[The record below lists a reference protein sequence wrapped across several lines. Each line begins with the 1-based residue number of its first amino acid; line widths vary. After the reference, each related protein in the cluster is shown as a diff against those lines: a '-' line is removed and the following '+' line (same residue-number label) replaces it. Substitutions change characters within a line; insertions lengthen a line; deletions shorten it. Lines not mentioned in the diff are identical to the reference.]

1 MDSNSR
7 KKAIFK
13 VTILGSLGNAVLLVA
28 KFFAGVLGNSGAMI
42 ADAVHSLSDFITDI
56 IVFIFI
62 RISSKPGDKDHHY
75 GHGKFETLATVIIGL
90 ILFIVGIRLMQ
101 SSGMTIYKAIKGI
114 PVPQPNVLAF
124 IVAIASVIIKYY
136 MFVVTL
142 KEGKK
147 QHSPALIANAW
158 HHNSDALSSIGAAI
172 GIGGAILLG
181 DKWTILD
188 PIAAVVVSVLIMKI
202 AVELMFS
209 NLEILLEKSLPKEV
223 EDKIVD
229 IACSFNGVSDVHKL
243 YTRMLGTA
251 YAIEMHVGMDGRRSL
266 KDTHD
271 QATQIE
277 NALREHFGPHTHI
290 VIHVEPMK

>member
-1 MDSNSR
+1 MDSKVR

-13 VTILGSLGNAVLLVA
+13 VTLLGSLGNAVLLIA
-28 KFFAGVLGNSGAMI
+28 KFIAGIVGNSGAMI

-56 IVFIFI
+56 IVFIFV
-62 RISSKPGDKDHHY
+62 RISSKPSDNDHHY
-75 GHGKFETLATVIIGL
+75 GHGKFETLATVMIGL
-90 ILFIVGIRLMQ
+90 ILFVVGIRLMH
-101 SSGMTIYKAIKGI
+101 SSGVTIYQAINGT
-114 PVPQPNVLAF
+114 PVPQPGMLAF
-124 IVAIASVIIKYY
+124 IVALASIVIKYV

-147 QHSPALIANAW
+147 YHSPALIANAW
-158 HHNSDALSSIGAAI
+158 HHNSDALSSLGAAL

-181 DKWTILD
+181 NEWTILD
-188 PIAAVVVSVLIMKI
+188 PIAAVVVSALILKI

-223 EDKIVD
+223 EDKIRD
-229 IACSFNGVSDVHKL
+229 IVCASDGVSDVHKL

-251 YAIEMHVGMDGRRSL
+251 YAIELHIGMNGARSL

-271 QATQIE
+271 QATLIE
-277 NALREHFGPHTHI
+277 NELREHFGRHTHI

>member
-1 MDSNSR
+1 
-7 KKAIFK
+7 
-13 VTILGSLGNAVLLVA
+13 
-28 KFFAGVLGNSGAMI
+28 
-42 ADAVHSLSDFITDI
+42 FITDI

-101 SSGMTIYKAIKGI
+101 SSGMTIYKAIKGT

>member
-101 SSGMTIYKAIKGI
+101 SSGMTIYKAIKGT

-251 YAIEMHVGMDGRRSL
+251 YAIEMHVGMDGHRSL

>member
-101 SSGMTIYKAIKGI
+101 SSGMTIYKAIQGT

-271 QATQIE
+271 QATLIE

>member
-101 SSGMTIYKAIKGI
+101 SSGMTIYKAIKGT